1 MLEHAMNTLSLV
13 GQDEQGISD
22 EAIEQALHHALKPI
36 METLCHVLLVPPDYT
51 RLHSNAGLIT
61 RLLYQMLSPF
71 CQVDILP
78 ALGTHQAVSP
88 FQWQAMFGDIP
99 YKRMIV
105 HRWRED
111 VVPIGQVPGSFV
123 AEVSDGLATAAVGIE
138 INKQLLDLKYDLV
151 LSIGQVVPHEVI
163 GMANHSKNIFVGCG
177 GPAIINAT
185 HMLGAVYGME
195 RIMGKDHSPARK
207 VLDYAAEHLI
217 QNMPLNYILTVT
229 DAPEGIIRTRGLF
242 IGPQRRFFEEA
253 VHLARKTNLI
263 LLNRPIKKAV
273 VYLDEMS
280 FQSTWLGNKAIY
292 RTRMA
297 MASGGELVILA
308 PGIDKFGEDPA
319 MDALILKYGYRGR
332 DYILGMGES
341 QKDLRDNLSA
351 AAHLI
356 HGSSE
361 GRFAIT
367 YCTRY
372 LNREEVEGV
381 GYQYLPYEDATER
394 YPPQRLRAGW
404 QQAADGEEIFYIPN
418 PALGL
423 WMEKSRLTD

>member
-1 MLEHAMNTLSLV
+1 
-13 GQDEQGISD
+13 
-22 EAIEQALHHALKPI
+22 
-36 METLCHVLLVPPDYT
+36 
-51 RLHSNAGLIT
+51 
-61 RLLYQMLSPF
+61 
-71 CQVDILP
+71 
-78 ALGTHQAVSP
+78 
-88 FQWQAMFGDIP
+88 
-99 YKRMIV
+99 
-105 HRWRED
+105 
-111 VVPIGQVPGSFV
+111 
-123 AEVSDGLATAAVGIE
+123 
-138 INKQLLDLKYDLV
+138 
-151 LSIGQVVPHEVI
+151 
-163 GMANHSKNIFVGCG
+163 MANHSKNIFVGCG

-319 MDALILKYGYRGR
+319 MDALIRKYGYRGR